1 MKHDD
6 AEDIKCELRH
16 DPGRGG
22 ATRIGSNIIFPEI
35 YLFMFE
41 PFGFGNGVQLSVYSY
56 LNPSGSGMV
65 SNCPSIHI

>member
-41 PFGFGNGVQLSVYSY
+41 PFGFGNGVQLSNRSAA
-56 LNPSGSGMV
+56 
-65 SNCPSIHI
+65 